1 MTHRNANQG
10 SAVQCRR
17 FSPCCG
23 TLEQCTLLQTH
34 RWKDTRHTHTQRDR
48 MITKTGSGHTSGTLK
63 KEGQKEGRSRA
74 SSLTTPPVRIS

>member
-34 RWKDTRHTHTQRDR
+34 RRKDTRHTHTERQNDYHDR
-48 MITKTGSGHTSGTLK
+48 LGTHIRHVEKGRTKGGT
-63 KEGQKEGRSRA
+63 
-74 SSLTTPPVRIS
+74 